1 MTTQYSCPGE
11 SHEQSSLADC
21 SPWGRKKESDVTE
34 HREFP
39 NVRVYFVYISI
50 LHSYECFKNN

>member
-11 SHEQSSLADC
+11 SHEQNSLADC
-21 SPWGRKKESDVTE
+21 SPWSRKKESDVTE